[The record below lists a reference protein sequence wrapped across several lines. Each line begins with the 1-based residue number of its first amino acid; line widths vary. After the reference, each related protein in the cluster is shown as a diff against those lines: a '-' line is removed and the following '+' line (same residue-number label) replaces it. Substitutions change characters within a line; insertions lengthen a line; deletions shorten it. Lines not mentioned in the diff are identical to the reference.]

1 VSRRSIRFA
10 LVAALSLAGAVAT
23 SHGAPLSVV
32 ADALEPSQASAVR

>member
-1 VSRRSIRFA
+1 VNRRSIRFA

-23 SHGAPLSVV
+23 SHGAPLSV